1 MTTDS
6 NEKPSGPI
14 ELSAGI
20 VESSSK
26 ATTRTVEGN
35 HANHL
40 ALTTSTQ
47 LALQVSGTWTGH
59 GESPYSVV
67 KTTTA
72 TVGAETVSESKH
84 NTLTCNPTLYWD
96 DYGSADPNNAAT
108 GRATGLTIYGA
119 AINGKTTAPEVTNWT
134 AFSWTLPTNQGPTG
148 SQPADMDLLISN
160 NISGTTY
167 NTAYDGNYR
176 FDQRN
181 NGKLLEFKHALSKIT
196 VILTANNGFPG
207 GSGNEAFEDDPQVTL
222 TSNEAG
228 QSTNAEWAYRT
239 SNINVTNGAVSSQQD
254 LSAINMYQAT
264 ANGHTVSFEALVMPG
279 SQFGSNDNDIIAR
292 INADGNIYYVTA
304 ANIRDKIAGASK
316 VTEAGKNYII
326 NITVDKTGISNVSA
340 TVANWTDVTAENDAP
355 KVIVDASYGTV
366 PNSVATLPFYLVSHR
381 DEFSFYLRKSDE
393 TKYGT
398 SQVISTDTYY
408 KEIRRIKY
416 NTTSSKWV
424 MQKYDNG
431 TSEWNDSPLYWP
443 DHQTHYQFRG
453 VWPATGTSTGVVDA
467 VANQPRVKDNNSNQ
481 IINVYN
487 TQYEEYSFPSDLMI
501 ARPEIYNNSGVID
514 NTITCNN
521 IDHDHVSLYDTG
533 ICATQGNVN
542 LNFRYMMAKV
552 EVNLSTSNTTDQ
564 VRLENAVVEI
574 TNIHNNGEVN
584 LNTREVTTTGD
595 ASSYTL
601 TAVEGYPNRRLNAI
615 VPQTLTMG
623 AARATSNMQF
633 RITITNAD
641 SSTDIYYA
649 DIQPIPVSVGGN
661 ASTTVDK
668 WESGNYYKYN
678 LDITKTNVQ
687 VTASLTNW
695 NTVEAD
701 HSIWF

>member
-1 MTTDS
+1 MKHIHYLYIGAFAFLIACSSEERMTTDS

-26 ATTRTVEGN
+26 ATTRTVDGN

-59 GESPYSVV
+59 GTGTVV
-67 KTTTA
+67 QTTIA
-72 TVGAETVSESKH
+72 TVGAETASESKH
-84 NTLTCNPTLYWD
+84 NALTCDPTLYWD
-96 DYGSADPNNAAT
+96 DYGTADANNTT
-108 GRATGLTIYGA
+108 GRTTGLTIYGA
-119 AINGKTTAPEVTNWT
+119 AINGKMIAPTVSDWT
-134 AFSWTLPTNQGPTG
+134 AFSWTLPTNQGSTG

-160 NISGTTY
+160 NVSGTTY

-176 FDQRN
+176 FDRRN

-196 VILTANNGFPG
+196 VILTANKGFPG
-207 GSGNEAFEDDPQVTL
+207 GSGNEAFENDPQVTL

-239 SNINVTNGAVSSQQD
+239 GTVDITDGNITSLVNP
-254 LSAINMYQAT
+254 SAITMYQAT
-264 ANGHTVSFEALVMPG
+264 TNGHTVSFEALVMPG
-279 SQFGSNDNDIIAR
+279 SQFGSNDDAIIAR

-326 NITVDKTGISNVSA
+326 NVTVDKTGISNVSA
-340 TVANWTDVTAENDAP
+340 TVANWTDVTADNDAP

-366 PNSVATLPFYLVSHR
+366 PNSVATSAFYSESHR

-424 MQKYDNG
+424 MQEYDM
-431 TSEWNDSPLYWP
+431 EWKDSPLYWP

-453 VWPATGTSTGVVDA
+453 VWPATGTSEGVVDA
-467 VANQPRVKDNNSNQ
+467 VANQPRVKDNNGNQ
-481 IINVYN
+481 IINVSN
-487 TQYEEYSFPSDLMI
+487 AQYVEYSHLI
-501 ARPEIYNNSGVID
+501 
-514 NTITCNN
+514 
-521 IDHDHVSLYDTG
+521 
-533 ICATQGNVN
+533 
-542 LNFRYMMAKV
+542 
-552 EVNLSTSNTTDQ
+552 
-564 VRLENAVVEI
+564 
-574 TNIHNNGEVN
+574 
-584 LNTREVTTTGD
+584 
-595 ASSYTL
+595 
-601 TAVEGYPNRRLNAI
+601 
-615 VPQTLTMG
+615 
-623 AARATSNMQF
+623 
-633 RITITNAD
+633 
-641 SSTDIYYA
+641 
-649 DIQPIPVSVGGN
+649 
-661 ASTTVDK
+661 
-668 WESGNYYKYN
+668 
-678 LDITKTNVQ
+678 
-687 VTASLTNW
+687 
-695 NTVEAD
+695 
-701 HSIWF
+701 